1 MHTFF
6 NYLQKTLVEKVYLNA
21 PTLLPYYSKPAK

>member
-21 PTLLPYYSKPAK
+21 QTLLQSIKINP